1 MNRPSIRAVL
11 LLGVLVCVGAV
22 ASPVGLAAGQ
32 TATTVDS
39 CTTIDAPGEYVLT
52 TDVAS
57 DDARCIEIT
66 ASDVTF
72 SGGGHTV
79 SGNGSGYGV
88 VADGSSGLLSNV
100 TVTRLVAADWS
111 RGVFYL
117 GVENGTI
124 ADTITRDS
132 TEGVGIRESR
142 RITIRNATAYDN
154 ALGIAVGG
162 DSTNNTVR
170 DAIAVENKW
179 GIHFE
184 LDSGDNT
191 VVDSV
196 ARRNTRWGYYAFRNE
211 RSNVIENLSLDT
223 ARISFVG
230 TNIAARADATPA
242 ALPDDRRGIGSY
254 AQVVSAG
261 GRSSSSL
268 SSFTMQYAD
277 GMGVDESALELWISS
292 LDDQVWTTVDG
303 SAVNTSANRV
313 SATGIETFG
322 TFGLLVPGES
332 DGEATATTARPITV
346 RETMTT
352 AAPPTRTP
360 SSTTATTMTTTQRS
374 TTTTPTLTEATMTTT
389 GTAST
394 TRTTD
399 PESST
404 TVTTTSTATSAAN
417 PTTSLAPTSEQPTT
431 DEVNAASTGTDAAA
445 TTSGNGPGFD
455 PVVALLALLAAVV
468 LAVRH
473 GRRR

>member
-1 MNRPSIRAVL
+1 MNRASVRAVL

-100 TVTRLVAADWS
+100 TVERLVAADWS

-132 TEGVGIRESR
+132 TEGVGIRASR
-142 RITIRNATAYDN
+142 RITIRKATAYDN

-170 DAIAVENKW
+170 DAIAVENTW

-191 VVDSV
+191 VIDSV
-196 ARRNTRWGYYAFRNE
+196 GRRNTRWGYYAFRNE

-261 GRSSSSL
+261 GRSSSL

-277 GMGVDESALELWISS
+277 RTDVDESALELWISS
-292 LDDQVWTTVDG
+292 LDDRVWTAVDG

-322 TFGLLVPGES
+322 TFGLLALSENG
-332 DGEATATTARPITV
+332 GEATATTARPITV

-360 SSTTATTMTTTQRS
+360 SSTTATATTITRRS
-374 TTTTPTLTEATMTTT
+374 TTTAPTLIEATAITTEAS
-389 GTAST
+389 ST
-394 TRTTD
+394 TRRTD

-404 TVTTTSTATSAAN
+404 TVTTTQTATSATDS
-417 PTTSLAPTSEQPTT
+417 TTSLAPRSEQPTT
-431 DEVNAASTGTDAAA
+431 DDTNAASTGTDAA

>member
-11 LLGVLVCVGAV
+11 LLGVLVCVGAI

-100 TVTRLVAADWS
+100 TVERLAAAGWS

-292 LDDQVWTTVDG
+292 LDDRVWTAVDG

-322 TFGLLVPGES
+322 TFGLLAPGE
-332 DGEATATTARPITV
+332 DGGEATATTARPITV
-346 RETMTT
+346 RETMTRS
-352 AAPPTRTP
+352 APPTRTP
-360 SSTTATTMTTTQRS
+360 FSTTATATTTTRRS
-374 TTTTPTLTEATMTTT
+374 TTTAPTLIEATAITTEAS
-389 GTAST
+389 ST
-394 TRTTD
+394 TRRTD

-404 TVTTTSTATSAAN
+404 TVTTTQTATSATDS
-417 PTTSLAPTSEQPTT
+417 TTSLAPRSEQPTT
-431 DEVNAASTGTDAAA
+431 DDTNAASTGTDAA
-445 TTSGNGPGFD
+445 TTSGNGPGFG

-473 GRRR
+473 DRRR

>member
-11 LLGVLVCVGAV
+11 LLGVLVCVGAI

-88 VADGSSGLLSNV
+88 VADGFSGLLSNV
-100 TVTRLVAADWS
+100 TVERLAAAGWS

-132 TEGVGIRESR
+132 TEGVGIRASR
-142 RITIRNATAYDN
+142 RIIIRNATAYDN
-154 ALGIAVGG
+154 ALGIAAGG

-292 LDDQVWTTVDG
+292 LDDRVWTAVDG

-322 TFGLLVPGES
+322 TFGLLAPGE
-332 DGEATATTARPITV
+332 DGGEATATTARPITV

-360 SSTTATTMTTTQRS
+360 SSTTATATTITRRS
-374 TTTTPTLTEATMTTT
+374 TTTAPTLIEATAITTEAS
-389 GTAST
+389 ST
-394 TRTTD
+394 TRRTD

-404 TVTTTSTATSAAN
+404 TVTTTQTATSATDS
-417 PTTSLAPTSEQPTT
+417 TTSLAPRSEQPTT
-431 DEVNAASTGTDAAA
+431 DDTNAASTGTDAA
-445 TTSGNGPGFD
+445 TTSGNGPGFG

-468 LAVRH
+468 LAVRR

>member
-11 LLGVLVCVGAV
+11 LLGVLVCVGAI

-79 SGNGSGYGV
+79 SGNGSGCGV

-100 TVTRLVAADWS
+100 TVERLAAADWS

-132 TEGVGIRESR
+132 TEGVGIRASR

-154 ALGIAVGG
+154 ALGIAAGG

-292 LDDQVWTTVDG
+292 LDDRVWRAVDG

-322 TFGLLVPGES
+322 TFGLLALSENG
-332 DGEATATTARPITV
+332 GEATVTTARPITV

-360 SSTTATTMTTTQRS
+360 SSTTATATTITRRS
-374 TTTTPTLTEATMTTT
+374 TTTAPTLIEATAITTEAS
-389 GTAST
+389 ST
-394 TRTTD
+394 TRRTD

-404 TVTTTSTATSAAN
+404 TVTTTQTATSATDS
-417 PTTSLAPTSEQPTT
+417 TTSLAPRSEQPTT
-431 DEVNAASTGTDAAA
+431 DDTNAASTGTDAA
-445 TTSGNGPGFD
+445 TTSGNGPGFG